1 MNAEI
6 STPIDELT
14 QRLSA
19 TPRGARLARRLT
31 AARLEAWGHPYD
43 SEVND
48 TAQHLVAEL
57 AANAV
62 THGRVPGRDFELRL
76 LRLPENTLRIEVS
89 DARGDRRLRF
99 VNDAEGEHGR
109 GLILVTLLARTWGV
123 TERDVGKTV
132 WAEIG
137 LSGEQDLAGDGRGQH
152 DVDRA
157 RHVVQH
163 GSGLGRTGQARLEVS
178 GQHSDGSVEDHL
190 HQNVDRAED
199 RHL

>member
-6 STPIDELT
+6 STPTDELT

-31 AARLEAWGHPYD
+31 ATQLAAWGHPHD
-43 SEVND
+43 TEVND

-89 DARGDRRLRF
+89 DARGDRRLRY
-99 VNDAEGEHGR
+99 VNDEGGEHGR
-109 GLILVTLLARTWGV
+109 GLILVTLLADTWGV

-137 LSGEQDLAGDGRGQH
+137 LG
-152 DVDRA
+152 
-157 RHVVQH
+157 
-163 GSGLGRTGQARLEVS
+163 
-178 GQHSDGSVEDHL
+178 
-190 HQNVDRAED
+190 
-199 RHL
+199 

>member
-6 STPIDELT
+6 STPTDELT

-31 AARLEAWGHPYD
+31 ATQLAEWGHPHD
-43 SEVND
+43 TEVND

-76 LRLPENTLRIEVS
+76 RLLPGNTLRIEVS
-89 DARGDRRLRF
+89 DPRGDRRLRF
-99 VNDAEGEHGR
+99 RHEEDGEHGR
-109 GLILVTLLARTWGV
+109 GLILVTLLADTWGV

-137 LSGEQDLAGDGRGQH
+137 LGG
-152 DVDRA
+152 
-157 RHVVQH
+157 
-163 GSGLGRTGQARLEVS
+163 
-178 GQHSDGSVEDHL
+178 
-190 HQNVDRAED
+190 
-199 RHL
+199 